1 MFCFI
6 HIEKAAG
13 STLHNLLKYN
23 MPNYVS
29 LYPWYYWSN
38 DPKAVVSSKELK
50 ILNFFFPFN
59 PSFGGHT
66 LRAYLGYEE
75 ALKKKISYF
84 TFFREPISR
93 YLSYYY
99 YQNDKLGFDRT
110 IDEYLN
116 ESKFNNFMTV
126 RIAGDSDIEKAKQ
139 IISEKIKFIGLT
151 EEFNKS
157 LLLLNQ
163 IIFDNKL
170 DMRYEK
176 RNVSS
181 KQVVVN
187 YADLNEKH
195 QEKVYEN
202 NQKDIELYSFA
213 KELFLEQI
221 NKYEGDLF
229 HDDKMF
235 NESLKNFNYK
245 KLRFNLIKFYKGW
258 NRYIAEPIAHNF
270 R

>member
-23 MPNYVS
+23 YPNYVS

-38 DPKAVVSSKELK
+38 DSEAIVSAKELK
-50 ILNFFFPFN
+50 ILEKFFPFKS
-59 PSFGGHT
+59 SFGGHT

-75 ALKKKISYF
+75 VLKKQISYF

-99 YQNDKLGFDRT
+99 YQNDKMGFERT
-110 IDEYLN
+110 IEEYLN
-116 ESKFNNFMTV
+116 ETRFNNFMTV
-126 RIAGDSDIEKAKQ
+126 RIAGDSDLDKAKQ
-139 IISEKIKFIGLT
+139 IVSEKIKFIGLT

-163 IIFDNKL
+163 KIFNNKF

-176 RNVSS
+176 RNISNRSIVISIG
-181 KQVVVN
+181 
-187 YADLNEKH
+187 DLTMDQ
-195 QEKVYEN
+195 QEKVIGN

-221 NKYEGDLF
+221 NNYNGDLL
-229 HDDKMF
+229 HDEKMF
-235 NESLKNFNYK
+235 NESLKGFEYK
-245 KLRFNLIKFYKGW
+245 KWRFNLIKFYKGW
-258 NRYIAEPIAHNF
+258 NRYIAEPFAHNL